1 MRNSSV
7 TGRIYTCLQH
17 RCSRKFCSSS
27 TLFSHMNDLPFP
39 TSPKPGLYSI
49 LQGFK
54 SRCISLKPTSN
65 FASLTPFRQFTT
77 DEETVDDA
85 SDDSNGEVEPID
97 TWEEEDEAE
106 PEVGDGG
113 DGGGV
118 ALQNCAW
125 GERVLSISQE
135 VLLEFG
141 EDMKL
146 YAFKTSP
153 RGYIYVRLDKLSNEY
168 GCPSMEEIESFSRQ
182 YKKKLDEI
190 GESGEIPDDLAL
202 EVSSPGVERL
212 LKVPD
217 DLLRFKEMPMVV
229 SYLEDTNARSQE
241 KTGVYFLDSVD
252 TESECCVWKLADVR
266 ENRDPEAKGR
276 PMSRKQKDARLKLP
290 YAMIKRVNFYIS
302 Y

>member
-1 MRNSSV
+1 MSYTCFVSLSSQFPFPPRERYKKLQEFAKGQTFPAFNQESMRNSSI

-17 RCSRKFCSSS
+17 RCSRKFRSSS
-27 TLFSHMNDLPFP
+27 TLFCHMNDLPFP

-54 SRCISLKPTSN
+54 SRSISLKPTSN
-65 FASLTPFRQFTT
+65 LASLTPFRQFNAAASTT
-77 DEETVDDA
+77 DETLQETVDA

-125 GERVLSISQE
+125 GERVLSIAQE

-168 GCPSMEEIESFSRQ
+168 GCPSMEEIELSVANIR
-182 YKKKLDEI
+182 
-190 GESGEIPDDLAL
+190 
-202 EVSSPGVERL
+202 
-212 LKVPD
+212 
-217 DLLRFKEMPMVV
+217 
-229 SYLEDTNARSQE
+229 
-241 KTGVYFLDSVD
+241 KTG
-252 TESECCVWKLADVR
+252 
-266 ENRDPEAKGR
+266 
-276 PMSRKQKDARLKLP
+276 
-290 YAMIKRVNFYIS
+290 
-302 Y
+302 